1 MSLKTILVHV
11 EASPI
16 PDPRL
21 AFAIDLANQ
30 FDAKLIGIG
39 AEAYRTSYYGDYD
52 GYGAGYLIAAEM
64 ETVDADLKAA
74 EAKFRSAAGAVR
86 AGSDWRAGVRFPV
99 AEVAAEARSA
109 DLVVTSRSARQ
120 GQSEYNIALP
130 GALILQTGRPV
141 LMAPPG
147 IAELNASSVLVAWR
161 DTREARRAVADAMP
175 FLRRASKVYLVEIC
189 DNKAALPA
197 ATARLE
203 DVAGYLLR
211 HGITAIAS
219 AHIAER
225 EAEAAAQ
232 FLDIAELEKADLI
245 VAGAYGHSRFQEWVF
260 GGFTRALLAQTGRAV
275 LFSH

>member
-11 EASPI
+11 EVSPM
-16 PDPRL
+16 PDLRL
-21 AFAIDLANQ
+21 ALAIDLANQ

-39 AEAYRTSYYGDYD
+39 AEAYHTSYYGDYE
-52 GYGAGYLIAAEM
+52 GYDAGQLIVAEM
-64 ETVDADLKAA
+64 EAVDADLKAT

-86 AGSDWRAGVRFPV
+86 AGSDWRAEVRFPV
-99 AEVAAEARSA
+99 AGVAAGARSA

-120 GQSEYNIALP
+120 GQSEYNIAAP

-141 LMAPPG
+141 LMAPPRT
-147 IAELNASSVLVAWR
+147 AELRASCVLVAWR

-175 FLRRASKVYLVEIC
+175 FLRKASKVYLVEIC

-211 HGITAIAS
+211 HGITAIVS
-219 AHIAER
+219 AHIAVR
-225 EAEAAAQ
+225 EAEAAEQ
-232 FLDIAELEKADLI
+232 LLDIAELEKVDLI
-245 VAGAYGHSRFQEWVF
+245 VAGAYGHSRLQEWVF
-260 GGFTRALLAQTGRAV
+260 GGFTRALLEQTARAV